1 MSIIEGGNTMTES
14 RFSVAHVRM
23 TSDRTF
29 ADVQAAF
36 ERQLGRFEPDVRA
49 GQSGFWQQKRARSSM
64 VRERPTG
71 RGALGSGIGSQMRQ
85 SLLHRPPAQC
95 SMVPGHNRI
104 SPAEFLRPNRCQSVG
119 RVSVPALHVPGERA
133 SPRTSWPC
141 TVKPWIPGSAR
152 EDGPE
157 PSRKE
162 LS

>member
-14 RFSVAHVRM
+14 RFSVVHLRM

-36 ERQLGRFEPDVRA
+36 ERQLGRFEPDVYRSLA
-49 GQSGFWQQKRARSSM
+49 ERVEPAAVRAR
-64 VRERPTG
+64 
-71 RGALGSGIGSQMRQ
+71 
-85 SLLHRPPAQC
+85 
-95 SMVPGHNRI
+95 N
-104 SPAEFLRPNRCQSVG
+104 
-119 RVSVPALHVPGERA
+119 
-133 SPRTSWPC
+133 SWPC
-141 TVKPWIPGSAR
+141 TVKPWVPCLTR